1 MFSLSSMSSE
11 IGKLQTR
18 LASGKRV
25 NNPTD
30 EPGAY
35 FMAAGLTSRASAIN
49 NLMSGIT
56 NAQSAITA
64 ANNGI
69 AAIKSLLN
77 SAQTVA
83 NQALQYSQ
91 SLVTVT
97 GTNSSAF
104 TTASTIASTS
114 GSATRLKTGDTVT
127 VSDGTVTATYTAAN
141 GDTIQTLLNAV
152 NNTANLKV
160 TASLNSSG
168 QLKFSATSNTNVTI
182 GGTTTGTGTIAG
194 VLSLTTGAT
203 TYTTNSLRAGL
214 ATQFNSLLAQIDQA
228 AADAGFNGINLL
240 TGSSSAVTLNET
252 GTSSV
257 TMTGSQATS
266 SALGVAAAGNTF
278 QLDSDINTAL
288 TNVSNALTSLQAIST
303 TIGSV
308 ATIMQTRIDFNKSM
322 MDTLNAGA
330 NSLTA
335 ANSNE
340 DSAALLALQTRQQI
354 AATSLSLTRGGDTS
368 VLRLFGLS

>member
-1 MFSLSSMSSE
+1 M
-11 IGKLQTR
+11 
-18 LASGKRV
+18 
-25 NNPTD
+25 
-30 EPGAY
+30 
-35 FMAAGLTSRASAIN
+35 
-49 NLMSGIT
+49 
-56 NAQSAITA
+56 
-64 ANNGI
+64 
-69 AAIKSLLN
+69 
-77 SAQTVA
+77 
-83 NQALQYSQ
+83 
-91 SLVTVT
+91 TVT
-97 GTNSSAF
+97 GTNNSAF

-288 TNVSNALTSLQAIST
+288 TDVSNALTSLQAIST
-303 TIGSV
+303 TIG
-308 ATIMQTRIDFNKSM
+308 
-322 MDTLNAGA
+322 
-330 NSLTA
+330 
-335 ANSNE
+335 
-340 DSAALLALQTRQQI
+340 
-354 AATSLSLTRGGDTS
+354 
-368 VLRLFGLS
+368 

>member
-114 GSATRLKTGDTVT
+114 GSAPG
-127 VSDGTVTATYTAAN
+127 
-141 GDTIQTLLNAV
+141 
-152 NNTANLKV
+152 
-160 TASLNSSG
+160 
-168 QLKFSATSNTNVTI
+168 
-182 GGTTTGTGTIAG
+182 
-194 VLSLTTGAT
+194 
-203 TYTTNSLRAGL
+203 
-214 ATQFNSLLAQIDQA
+214 
-228 AADAGFNGINLL
+228 
-240 TGSSSAVTLNET
+240 
-252 GTSSV
+252 
-257 TMTGSQATS
+257 
-266 SALGVAAAGNTF
+266 
-278 QLDSDINTAL
+278 
-288 TNVSNALTSLQAIST
+288 
-303 TIGSV
+303 
-308 ATIMQTRIDFNKSM
+308 
-322 MDTLNAGA
+322 
-330 NSLTA
+330 
-335 ANSNE
+335 
-340 DSAALLALQTRQQI
+340 
-354 AATSLSLTRGGDTS
+354 
-368 VLRLFGLS
+368 